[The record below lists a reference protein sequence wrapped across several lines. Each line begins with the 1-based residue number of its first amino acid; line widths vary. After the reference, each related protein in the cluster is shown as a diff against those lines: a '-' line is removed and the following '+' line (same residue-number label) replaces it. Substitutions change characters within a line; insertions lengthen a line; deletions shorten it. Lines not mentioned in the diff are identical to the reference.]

1 MPRPKK
7 LLRPRVQKKP
17 RKPELKNLQPRKKV
31 NKLYEY
37 KAKVI
42 KVVDGDTIDAM
53 IDLGFNTWIKKRVR
67 LAGINAYEVR
77 TRNKEEKKK
86 GLEAKARVIEVLERN
101 NNEIILTS
109 LGVGKYGRCL
119 GEIKFTKSYIKSN
132 KYHGKSLNI
141 MLVKEGHANEYKE

>member
-1 MPRPKK
+1 M
-7 LLRPRVQKKP
+7 
-17 RKPELKNLQPRKKV
+17 
-31 NKLYEY
+31 YEY

-42 KVVDGDTIDAM
+42 RVIDGDTLDAM
-53 IDLGFNTWIKKRVR
+53 IDLGFDTWIKKRVR

-132 KYHGKSLNI
+132 KYHGKSLNT
-141 MLVKEGHANEYKE
+141 MLVKEGHAKEYKE